1 MNPAADDKDVYI
13 GNLEGMFYSINKANG
28 KQNWKINFTGLFDAT
43 PLITENIIILP
54 DIIFALHLID
64 KNDGRVIKS
73 ISLEGRAKLT
83 PVIHDST
90 LFIGFDDGVIRA
102 YEFSY

>member
-1 MNPAADDKDVYI
+1 LLSLYCTK
-13 GNLEGMFYSINKANG
+13 G
-28 KQNWKINFTGLFDAT
+28 KQNWKIKFPGLLDTT

-54 DIIFALHLID
+54 DILFALHLID

-83 PVIHDST
+83 PVIHNNI

-102 YEFSY
+102 YEFVK